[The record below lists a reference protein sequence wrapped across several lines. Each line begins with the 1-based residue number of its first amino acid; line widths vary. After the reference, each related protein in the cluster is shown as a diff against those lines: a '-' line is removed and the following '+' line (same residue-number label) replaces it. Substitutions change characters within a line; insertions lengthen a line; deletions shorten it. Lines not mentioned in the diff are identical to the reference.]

1 MSKATRRKEFA
12 ESRKNGYRKIHSKK
26 AIVRAAEKVD
36 LINNQLKGIIIEM
49 EAFMGEENLEK
60 FIKWRENP
68 AEENSLTGGNK

>member
-36 LINNQLKGIIIEM
+36 LVNGQLKGIIYEM
-49 EAFMGEENLEK
+49 EEFMGEENLEK
-60 FIKWRENP
+60 FLQWRENP
-68 AEENSLTGGNK
+68 TLANSLQEKK